1 MLSIKDIDRFL
12 NINSSTKLY
21 GDFQSIDY
29 ANIEKI
35 NTELEL
41 KCEKQK
47 SMDKTAYIEAS
58 TTYAGWFYYNSSTV
72 KYR

>member
-1 MLSIKDIDRFL
+1 MNVNMEVQMLLIKDIDRFL

-35 NTELEL
+35 STELEL

-58 TTYAGWFYYNSSTV
+58 KTYAG
-72 KYR
+72 

>member
-1 MLSIKDIDRFL
+1 MEVQMLSIKDIDRFL

-58 TTYAGWFYYNSSTV
+58 KTYAG
-72 KYR
+72 

>member
-41 KCEKQK
+41 NAKNKNLWIK
-47 SMDKTAYIEAS
+47 RLI
-58 TTYAGWFYYNSSTV
+58 
-72 KYR
+72 

>member
-1 MLSIKDIDRFL
+1 MEVQMLLIKDIDRFL

-35 NTELEL
+35 STELEL

-58 TTYAGWFYYNSSTV
+58 KTYAG
-72 KYR
+72 

>member
-1 MLSIKDIDRFL
+1 MNVNMEVQMLSIKDIDRFL
-12 NINSSTKLY
+12 NINSSTELY

-47 SMDKTAYIEAS
+47 SIDKTAYIEAS
-58 TTYAGWFYYNSSTV
+58 KTYAG
-72 KYR
+72 